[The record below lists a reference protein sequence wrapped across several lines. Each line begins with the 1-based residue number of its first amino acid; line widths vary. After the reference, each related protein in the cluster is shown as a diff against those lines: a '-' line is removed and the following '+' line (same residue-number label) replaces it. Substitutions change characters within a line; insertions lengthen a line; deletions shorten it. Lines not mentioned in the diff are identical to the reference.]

1 MVLTFGFGMATICCH
16 WLYRWQL
23 GLDLHVQLCDFQQ
36 NVCSSYL
43 STTIFGF
50 VLAKMYLGFLSFV
63 FSLGFPAVLNTTALY
78 KCRLPDTSRYQ
89 NKTYL
94 ILDLIIRMRSFTDY
108 NTSLGLD
115 QVTLG
120 CGNNCV
126 MFFYLGKIHDAL
138 KG

>member
-1 MVLTFGFGMATICCH
+1 LVLVWQQFVVIGFIVGN
-16 WLYRWQL
+16 
-23 GLDLHVQLCDFQQ
+23 LDLDLIYMFSSVISNRMFVLPI
-36 NVCSSYL
+36 CSTL

-108 NTSLGLD
+108 NTTLGLD
-115 QVTLG
+115 
-120 CGNNCV
+120 
-126 MFFYLGKIHDAL
+126 
-138 KG
+138 